1 MGAVALAVFVALHAV
16 AAGPEANEP
25 LVVQSAPVPLDP
37 SDESRSK
44 VGALRFLGGLWL
56 RSDDAR
62 FGGLSDLRVS
72 RDGSRLTAVT
82 DCGSGFT
89 ARLHYDVDG
98 RLVGLGD
105 PRLAPLQGILQR
117 IRGQADKE

>member
-1 MGAVALAVFVALHAV
+1 MAAVALAVFVALHAV
-16 AAGPEANEP
+16 AAGPEANAP
-25 LVVQSAPVPLDP
+25 LSVQATPVPLDP
-37 SDESRSK
+37 SDQGRGK

-89 ARLHYDVDG
+89 ARLSYDVEG
-98 RLVGLGD
+98 RIVGLGD
-105 PRLAPLQGILQR
+105 ARLR
-117 IRGQADKE
+117 